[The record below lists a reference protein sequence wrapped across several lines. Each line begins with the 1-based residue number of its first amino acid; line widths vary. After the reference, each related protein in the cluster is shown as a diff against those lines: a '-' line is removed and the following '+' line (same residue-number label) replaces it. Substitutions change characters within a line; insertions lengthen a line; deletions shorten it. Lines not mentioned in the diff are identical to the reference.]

1 MCLEHFC
8 AAGRARERRRR
19 SVGASVARHAPGP
32 LPDLLTVPGIGPRNM
47 EKLVA
52 KGIAKLAELKQL
64 YRDKVLFHSHYSYLI
79 WSRRCYCLALC
90 KLLVK
95 PF

>member
-1 MCLEHFC
+1 MWFERFC
-8 AAGRARERRRR
+8 GAGRARERRRR

-64 YRDKVLFHSHYSYLI
+64 YRDKVLFHSHYSDFILC
-79 WSRRCYCLALC
+79 RRYYWH
-90 KLLVK
+90 
-95 PF
+95 